1 MGLLN
6 AFLTCVALGLGLGLG
21 WSWRGRRERERAV
34 ESSPPSPEVV
44 FPPAPTSEGEA
55 DTPEGPP
62 PTRELASARAEDE
75 ELVRLRG
82 ELAIQGERTRVA
94 WEEVRRLRQ
103 DGARQAGE
111 LRESQE
117 RTQAQVRATLRARD
131 VAREAEE
138 TRDALGGRIGA
149 LEASERAARGEVARL
164 ESELSGARRDLD
176 ATQAELARLRE
187 ERAAV
192 AELTPQARTRTAG
205 RSPPAPGQRA
215 LWSE

>member
-1 MGLLN
+1 MRPGK
-6 AFLTCVALGLGLGLG
+6 AQRRRVLTEKH
-21 WSWRGRRERERAV
+21 S
-34 ESSPPSPEVV
+34 
-44 FPPAPTSEGEA
+44 
-55 DTPEGPP
+55 
-62 PTRELASARAEDE
+62 E
-75 ELVRLRG
+75 ELQQVSP
-82 ELAIQGERTRVA
+82 
-94 WEEVRRLRQ
+94 
-103 DGARQAGE
+103 GAP
-111 LRESQE
+111 
-117 RTQAQVRATLRARD
+117 QAQVRATLRARD